1 MLKEENT
8 SCMGGER
15 PNEFPLPDPE
25 AITPRSLK
33 ADFIFLS
40 AGERQQFKEKSPT
53 LTLPCY
59 VLRC

>member
-1 MLKEENT
+1 
-8 SCMGGER
+8 MGGER
-15 PNEFPLPDPE
+15 LNEFPLPDPE